1 MSLSAAA
8 KARAAVNVKLALVL
22 SNAPGFEL
30 ANASA
35 IVQAWRNVGAQGAS
49 LSCLAACIHDE
60 SNGENIYGDDGGAAW
75 MSDTPF
81 GPLQEHEVTEQN
93 FAWFWARVRDGATSN
108 GVGPAQ
114 LTSPDLIAAAIKR
127 GGAHVP
133 LHNIAE
139 GSLFLGGLIRAHGS
153 IEAGFA
159 AYNGSGPVAAEY
171 GARLLGYAQRYL
183 DLFVDAKL
191 ATAQTL
197 R

>member
-60 SNGENIYGDDGGAAW
+60 SNGLNIYGDDPGGAW
-75 MSDTPF
+75 MSDSPF

-93 FAWFWARVRDGATSN
+93 FAWFWEHVERGSTSN

-114 LTSPDLIAAAIKR
+114 LTSADLIAAAIKR
-127 GGAHVP
+127 GGAHIPV
-133 LHNIAE
+133 HNIAE
-139 GSLFLGGLIRAHGS
+139 GSIFLGGLMRAHGS
-153 IEAGFA
+153 AQAGFA
-159 AYNGSGPVAAEY
+159 AYNGSGPAAEAY
-171 GARLLGYAQRYL
+171 GVRLLGDAQRYL
-183 DLFVDAKL
+183 DLFVEAKL